1 MAGSLIATTIRQDVT
16 RCFLLLLIFLLLPVT
31 VTPGWA
37 MVKPDAEISTTF
49 NELFNTPVT
58 VGEIPYR
65 DEFSAA
71 AKRYDLP
78 LAFVAAVARGE
89 SFYDPA
95 ALSAKGAVGIM
106 QLMPE
111 TAADYGLAGDD
122 LLDPKKNI
130 DVGTHLLADLYKR
143 TGDPYLTLAAYYCGC
158 GGIDEDQISLR
169 SDCNDYVH
177 YIHSHL
183 KKIVTAGKTP
193 ASGKTKMV
201 STFVLT
207 HFNNFL
213 DADNFANVIEKGL
226 PEMETEIFRKSRVEN
241 SGRGYTFFYELIII
255 SPKKEAAIRREINS
269 VTGFDFK

>member
-1 MAGSLIATTIRQDVT
+1 MTGNLIRQDVT
-16 RCFLLLLIFLLLPVT
+16 RRFLLLLIWLLLPVA

-37 MVKPDAEISTTF
+37 MVKPDATIRTAF
-49 NELFNTPVT
+49 KELFTETEPDEI
-58 VGEIPYR
+58 GEIPYR
-65 DEFSAA
+65 DEFRAA
-71 AKRYDLP
+71 ARRYDLP

-89 SFYDPA
+89 SFFDPA
-95 ALSAKGAVGIM
+95 ALSAKGAIGIM

-111 TAADYGLAGDD
+111 TAADYGLAGND

-130 DVGTHLLADLYKR
+130 EVGTHLLADLYKR

-158 GGIDEDQISLR
+158 GGIDEEQLTLR

-183 KKIVTAGKTP
+183 KKIIATGKTP
-193 ASGKTKMV
+193 ASGVTKAET
-201 STFVLT
+201 TFVLT

-213 DADNFANVIEKGL
+213 DADNFAQIIEKSL
-226 PEMETEIFRKSRVEN
+226 SEIETEIFRKSRTEN
-241 SGRGYTFFYELIII
+241 SSRGYTFFYELIII
-255 SPKKEAAIRREINS
+255 SPKKEAATRREIGS